1 MKRDGHS
8 GRGHSSEGASQR
20 QLRVGEALRRALIEV
35 LRDGHFRDPDLQD
48 TLSITIGEVR
58 VAPDL
63 KHATAFVT
71 TLGSVGAEPAI
82 AALGR
87 ARAYIRGEIAR
98 RVDLRVAPEW
108 HFQRDTSFDYAERI
122 DRALR
127 DPKVAADISP
137 PPPEKPA
144 PKRRAKKKA

>member
-1 MKRDGHS
+1 MKRD
-8 GRGHSSEGASQR
+8 GHSSEGASQR

-71 TLGSVGAEPAI
+71 TLGSVGAEPTI

-98 RVDLRVAPEW
+98 RVDLRMAPEW
-108 HFQRDTSFDYAERI
+108 NFQRDTSFDYAERI

-127 DPKVAADISP
+127 DPKVAADVSPPP

-144 PKRRAKKKA
+144 RKRAAKKKA

>member
-8 GRGHSSEGASQR
+8 VRGHSSEGASQR

-71 TLGSVGAEPAI
+71 TLGSIGAEPTI

-98 RVDLRVAPEW
+98 RVDLRMAPEW

-137 PPPEKPA
+137 PPPEKPVR
-144 PKRRAKKKA
+144 KRAAKKKA

>member
-1 MKRDGHS
+1 MKRDELHP
-8 GRGHSSEGASQR
+8 EGKSQR

-48 TLSITIGEVR
+48 TLAITVGEVR

-71 TLGSVGAEPAI
+71 TLGGIGADAAI

-87 ARAYIRGEIAR
+87 ARGYIRGEIAR

-127 DPKVAADISP
+127 DPKVAMDIA
-137 PPPEKPA
+137 PPEPAKPA
-144 PKRRAKKKA
+144 RKRAAKKKK

>member
-1 MKRDGHS
+1 MKRAGHS
-8 GRGHSSEGASQR
+8 GRGPSSEGASQR

-71 TLGSVGAEPAI
+71 TLGSVGAEPTI

-98 RVDLRVAPEW
+98 RVDLRMTPEW

-127 DPKVAADISP
+127 DPKVAADIAP